1 MSPSASDLPDKSFL
15 QTVGDRRSIR
25 YYDPDKKVE
34 DWKIQTIL
42 QTARFASCQG
52 NINATEAI
60 VVQKESC
67 DIWDEIEECVSGFNV
82 QMINQASHIVFWLTN
97 LNAWYG
103 RANDGLS
110 SLSLSGALT
119 KYHGWNYE
127 FTMTQTVPRLMSFPT
142 ERTEILL
149 RFETGQAVGN
159 ATLAC
164 SALGLGSC
172 LLAFGRKPGGV
183 EKAFGLTPNLKFTWA
198 HAIGYPLE
206 DEKAGGQRPRLK
218 FEKLFFKDKYGV
230 PLPEDRGTTDA
241 LNGTLIQ
248 EQAPTSGRIE
258 EIDKLAAQFSRDPGV
273 VSWPEKEVRRL
284 INDDDW
290 DFGPNIKKR
299 AEEVLAAGRPAGLPR
314 GDARDVHEAH
324 GGAQHRREQVPV
336 VAPSACPQA
345 RRGPRPPIREGGGR
359 FVSRPRRVGHR
370 RWRAPDAVT
379 WTT

>member
-1 MSPSASDLPDKSFL
+1 MSPSAAEIPDKSFL
-15 QTVGDRRSIR
+15 QTAGDRRSIR

-34 DWKIQTIL
+34 DWKIETIL

-82 QMINQASHIVFWLTN
+82 QMINQASHLIFWLTN

-110 SLSLSGALT
+110 SLALAGALT

-206 DEKAGGQRPRLK
+206 DMKAGGQRPRLK
-218 FEKLFFKDKYGV
+218 FDRLFFKDKYGV
-230 PLPEDRGTTDA
+230 PLASDSGTVSA
-241 LNGTLIQ
+241 LREKGLIQ
-248 EQAPTSGRIE
+248 EQAPLPGRIE
-258 EIDKLAAQFSRDPGV
+258 EIDKLASQFSRDPGV

-299 AEEVLAAGRPAGLPR
+299 AEEVLSQGDLPDYPEEMR
-314 GDARDVHEAH
+314 ETFQKLMEEHNIDA
-324 GGAQHRREQVPV
+324 
-336 VAPSACPQA
+336 SKYL
-345 RRGPRPPIREGGGR
+345 
-359 FVSRPRRVGHR
+359 S
-370 RWRAPDAVT
+370 
-379 WTT
+379 

>member
-1 MSPSASDLPDKSFL
+1 MSVSASEIPDKSFL

-60 VVQKESC
+60 VVQKETC

-82 QMINQASHIVFWLTN
+82 QMINQASHVIFWLTN

-110 SLSLSGALT
+110 SLALSGALT

-164 SALGLGSC
+164 SSLGLGSC

-206 DEKAGGQRPRLK
+206 DPKAGGQRPRLK

-230 PLPEDRGTTDA
+230 PMPEDRGTTEA

-248 EQAPTSGRIE
+248 EQAPIAGRIE
-258 EIDKLAAQFSRDPGV
+258 ELDKLAQQFSRDPGV

-284 INDDDW
+284 INDEDW

-299 AEEVLAAGRPAGLPR
+299 AEEVLAQGDLPDYPEEMR
-314 GDARDVHEAH
+314 ETFTKLMEEHNIDA
-324 GGAQHRREQVPV
+324 
-336 VAPSACPQA
+336 SKYL
-345 RRGPRPPIREGGGR
+345 
-359 FVSRPRRVGHR
+359 S
-370 RWRAPDAVT
+370 
-379 WTT
+379 